1 MHYVYQIYVSAYIVA
16 IRKKWNDDQS
26 YTSKKR
32 PTASPHGRAVGRIL
46 QARVYKKNERAWLS
60 IDYFKTIIYS
70 LVISF
75 QYMYTN
81 NDPYE
86 IY

>member
-16 IRKKWNDDQS
+16 IRKNETMIK
-26 YTSKKR
+26 
-32 PTASPHGRAVGRIL
+32 AIL
-46 QARVYKKNERAWLS
+46 AKNAPQLALTGEPWGAFCKHVYIKKNERAWLS

-81 NDPYE
+81 NNPYE